1 MSKLIKS
8 GPSAFV
14 LLLVFSPLLF
24 GYGKTWKGAEL
35 EWLIKQAGFNLGP
48 FRAKTVFIL
57 NDSGYDSNVYRLP
70 DNPVRDYSITAGPAF
85 TLYLPIKKKIVFT
98 VYESPRYVY
107 FFATKQERTWN
118 NAFLGR
124 IQLALNRV
132 FIAAEAGSTIARE
145 IWSTEIDIRPQR
157 KILAASVSILWQLS
171 KKTSFSLDA
180 RESRF
185 EYEDLAYREANLSA
199 TLNHREQY
207 LGAAVFY
214 QISNRMRARIGAEYG
229 RFLFDNSANP
239 RNSESRSVFGGFDL
253 GTGGIFEGYVRL
265 GYKFFSASATK
276 SSYYRGLV
284 GDSAFGVR
292 LGSVFRL
299 RVSYARDVRFSLW
312 TGYVYFIEN
321 TEGAGVS
328 IYLSRNIRFDYDYN
342 LGDSEYPPIISSGL
356 DLIPS
361 RDDRIQN
368 HRAGIY
374 LRIQKN
380 IGLGIIA
387 SMWQRNSTLSLLR
400 SKRIFVGANLTYDF

>member
-1 MSKLIKS
+1 MSKRIKS
-8 GPSAFV
+8 GPSTLV
-14 LLLVFSPLLF
+14 LFLAFSPLLF

-57 NDSGYDSNVYRLP
+57 NDSGYDSNVYRRP
-70 DNPVRDYSITAGPAF
+70 DNPVKDYSITAGPAF
-85 TLYLPIKKKIVFT
+85 TIYLPIQNKIVFT
-98 VYESPRYVY
+98 IYESPRYVY
-107 FFATKQERTWN
+107 FFETKQERTWN
-118 NAFLGR
+118 NSFFGR
-124 IQLALNRV
+124 LQFALNKV
-132 FIAAEAGSTIARE
+132 FLSVEAGSTVARE

-157 KILAASVSILWQLS
+157 KILAAAASVLWQPS

-185 EYEDLAYREANLSA
+185 QYEDVAYREANLSV
-199 TLNHREQY
+199 TLNHREQSFS
-207 LGAAVFY
+207 AAAFY
-214 QISNRMRARIGAEYG
+214 QITNRMRARIEAEYG

-239 RNSESRSVFGGFDL
+239 RNSESRSIFGGFDF
-253 GTGGIFEGYVRL
+253 GKGGIVEGRVRL

-284 GDSAFGVR
+284 GDTAIGVR
-292 LGSVFRL
+292 LGSAFRL
-299 RVSYARDVRFSLW
+299 RVSYAQDIRFSLW
-312 TGYVYFIEN
+312 AGYVYFIEN

-328 IYLSRNIRFDYDYN
+328 VYLSQNIRFDYDYN
-342 LGDSEYPPIISSGL
+342 IGDSEYPPIIGPGL
-356 DLIPS
+356 DLVPS

-368 HRAGIY
+368 HRVGIY

-387 SMWQRNSTLSLLR
+387 SAWQRNSTLSLLR
-400 SKRIFVGANLTYDF
+400 SKRLFIGANLTYDF